1 MKNGFF
7 QLVHKEDGTYVRLI
21 PPVDGGEALSLDE
34 LREYLDTRIITYDSG
49 ELRNAFL
56 ELDSEKLVR
65 LSEEATFPRKES
77 YSLTVSAD
85 KMSAVARFY
94 APSSGAKKMT
104 QEEMMAEIS
113 ARNIKYGICHE
124 NIEAFF
130 KDRAYCQ
137 DVVIARGKPME
148 AGVPAKIEYLFP
160 TERKAKP
167 AHREDGSVDFH
178 KLNTVCPCK
187 EGQVLARLTP
197 AVQGKPGCNILG
209 TELAPP
215 TVKDEKLKF
224 GKNIDLSEDRLTI
237 ISKINGHVTFING
250 EVFVS
255 DLLELKNVDASTG
268 DVEHNG
274 SIIVYGNVCSGYSL
288 KADGDIEIKGIVE
301 GARVEAGGNISIA
314 RGMNGMSKGVLL
326 AKGHVV
332 SKFLENAEVS
342 ALGYVSAEAILH
354 SQVRAGT
361 EIEVTGKKG
370 FITGGKVMASNKVT
384 VKTLGSAMGASTVVE
399 VGIHPELKKRKM
411 NLLKTMQETRK
422 CIADIEPV
430 MIAAIQKKQKSL
442 SVTDEQMKHVRKLA
456 IIRLQKKKELED
468 IYRELE
474 DLEDILEESEDPSVD
489 VTQEVFPGTKI
500 CILDVSMVVKRN
512 LKFCRFIRSEGEV
525 KMTALY

>member
-7 QLVHKEDGTYVRLI
+7 QLVHKEDGTYLRLI
-21 PPVDGGEALSLDE
+21 PPEGGGEPLSMDE
-34 LREYLDTRIITYDSG
+34 VREYLDNRIITYDSG

-56 ELDSEKLVR
+56 ELDSEKTMR
-65 LSEEATFPRKES
+65 LSDEITFPRKES
-77 YSLTVSAD
+77 YSLNISIDEMT
-85 KMSAVARFY
+85 AVARFY
-94 APSSGAKKMT
+94 APSLGAKEMT
-104 QEEMMAEIS
+104 AEEMLTEIR
-113 ARNIKYGICHE
+113 AKKIVYGICTE
-124 NIEAFF
+124 NITAFF
-130 KDRAYCQ
+130 KDRSYCQ
-137 DVVIARGKPME
+137 DVVIAQGKPMV
-148 AGVPAKIEYLFP
+148 AGIPAKIEYTFP

-167 AHREDGSVDFH
+167 ALRDDGSVDFH

-187 EGQVLARLTP
+187 EGEVLARLTP
-197 AVQGKPGCNILG
+197 AVQGIPGCNIYG
-209 TELAPP
+209 KELIPP
-215 TVKDEKLKF
+215 TVKEEKLRF
-224 GKNIDLSEDRLTI
+224 GRNIDLSDDRLAI
-237 ISKINGHVTFING
+237 MSKINGHVTFING

-274 SIIVYGNVCSGYSL
+274 SIVVYGNVCSGYSL
-288 KADGDIEIKGIVE
+288 KASGDIEIRGIVE
-301 GARVEAGGNISIA
+301 GACVEAGGNISIA
-314 RGMNGMSKGVLL
+314 RGMNGMSKGVLT

-361 EIEVTGKKG
+361 EIEVTGRKG

-384 VKTLGSAMGASTVVE
+384 VKTLGSSMGASTIVE
-399 VGIHPELKKRKM
+399 VGIHPELKKRKT
-411 NLLKTMQETRK
+411 NLLKKMQETRK

-442 SVTDEQMKHVRKLA
+442 SVSDEQMKHVRKLA

-474 DLEDILEESEDPSVD
+474 DLDNILEESRAPSVD
-489 VTQEVFPGTKI
+489 VTEEVYPGTKI
-500 CILDVSMVVKRN
+500 CILDVSMVVKSN
-512 LKFCRFIRSEGEV
+512 IKYCRFIRAEGEV
-525 KMTALY
+525 KMTAL